1 MHACVWWC
9 VKEGDAF
16 VYMCKSLFPSTQGF
30 YRLGAA
36 LVGLER
42 YTDAL
47 EAFARGL
54 ASDSKQVALLDAL
67 IETMLK
73 SPFKGEPF
81 LHTSL
86 WCGLV
91 EYSSF
96 TAQPSLTHGTALA

>member
-1 MHACVWWC
+1 
-9 VKEGDAF
+9 
-16 VYMCKSLFPSTQGF
+16 MCKSRFPSTQGF

-42 YTDAL
+42 YMDAL

-81 LHTSL
+81 LHASL
-86 WCGLV
+86 WCGLG

-96 TAQPSLTHGTALA
+96 TALPSLAHGTALA